1 MERQVNQMILTVIS
15 GRNEDDWFD
24 IDVPDE
30 CSIERL
36 NELLGL
42 RLFREPS
49 GEGIQYI
56 LEAKF
61 PEGLWFTVGGHSNL
75 VEAGLR
81 EGSYIRLQRAFSTTT
96 EEAPVYGRRLLFQES

>member
-1 MERQVNQMILTVIS
+1 MILTVIS
-15 GRNEDDWFD
+15 GRNEEDWFD

-30 CSIERL
+30 CSVTRL

-42 RLFREPS
+42 RLFHEPS
-49 GEGIQYI
+49 SPGIQYI

-61 PEGLWFTVGGHSNL
+61 PEGLWFTVEEVPTI

-81 EGSYIRLQRAFSTTT
+81 EGAYIRLQRAFSTTD
-96 EEAPVYGRRLLFQES
+96 EEAPVYGRRSLFQET

>member
-1 MERQVNQMILTVIS
+1 MILTVIS

-30 CSIERL
+30 CSVERL

-49 GEGIQYI
+49 RGRCSI
-56 LEAKF
+56 
-61 PEGLWFTVGGHSNL
+61 
-75 VEAGLR
+75 
-81 EGSYIRLQRAFSTTT
+81 YIRSKISGRFV
-96 EEAPVYGRRLLFQES
+96 VYCKCSVKPC